1 MKKFLFI
8 FGVPFVLIVGY
19 LILDNILYDGVK
31 SRSIDERGFLAEY
44 YALDTIQNKPAVVLI
59 GGGYSGDYWA
69 DQFARKGYVGL
80 SLPYTGEEGLPKLPE
95 GIPLE
100 YFESALTWLKTQPEV
115 NPNKII
121 VMGASRNAEATLVVA
136 STLTDLVSGAIAY
149 APSSVSWSN
158 TVLPF
163 NSDELKPSWTYH
175 GEEIPFIPMDKLK
188 GEESEELDLLRYWN
202 SGLNKSEYLESASI
216 KVENI
221 NGPILLFSGKN
232 DSVWPSAEMANSI
245 EQRLEANNFA
255 YSVQNIQY
263 ENAGHLISRN
273 PENDNDTK
281 ARTEKMKLDGKDY
294 SFSFGGTQEGDNLAK
309 KDAKTK
315 VFTFLESL

>member
-1 MKKFLFI
+1 
-8 FGVPFVLIVGY
+8 
-19 LILDNILYDGVK
+19 
-31 SRSIDERGFLAEY
+31 
-44 YALDTIQNKPAVVLI
+44 
-59 GGGYSGDYWA
+59 
-69 DQFARKGYVGL
+69 
-80 SLPYTGEEGLPKLPE
+80 
-95 GIPLE
+95 
-100 YFESALTWLKTQPEV
+100 
-115 NPNKII
+115 
-121 VMGASRNAEATLVVA
+121 LVVA